1 MNLRLLA
8 EAAKCLF
15 WGHFHVDAR
24 DRKVGFGPKNG
35 RRRLD
40 RYFRKVPQTDSCTA
54 AINVRRISSKTPRA
68 LRSAVLIFVLT
79 AAFRLMSAFQPCRPG
94 LVVFGVRQRA
104 FGRSAQIV
112 FQTIE
117 RSLDGEDVL
126 TLVGEQRQ
134 TPG

>member
-1 MNLRLLA
+1 MA
-8 EAAKCLF
+8 
-15 WGHFHVDAR
+15 HFVQNASR
-24 DRKVGFGPKNG
+24 
-35 RRRLD
+35 
-40 RYFRKVPQTDSCTA
+40 
-54 AINVRRISSKTPRA
+54 
-68 LRSAVLIFVLT
+68 
-79 AAFRLMSAFQPCRPG
+79 AAFSRAHIRPHSRVSADVSALQPCRPG
-94 LVVFGVRQRA
+94 LMVFGVRQRA